1 MAIYDN
7 LPVFKATYDLLLQVV
22 KLSVHIRRDARYT
35 MGESLKKE
43 IIGLCICIYR
53 ANLTSEKGPLIEDA
67 CEKLVPIKLLIR
79 LLHDTQQLSTKQY
92 AMLCEH
98 LDTITKQ
105 LSAWQKYAQKEPK
118 GKNKQSR
125 TAEPEATADEEQNND
140 KKQLL

>member
-53 ANLTSEKGPLIEDA
+53 ANMTSEKGPLIEEA
-67 CEKLVPIKLLIR
+67 REKLVPIKLLIR

-105 LSAWQKYAQKEPK
+105 LSAWQKYAQKD
-118 GKNKQSR
+118 KNKSR
-125 TAEPEATADEEQNND
+125 AAEPEAADEDQND

>member
-43 IIGLCICIYR
+43 IIGLCVCIYR
-53 ANLTSEKGPLIEDA
+53 ANLTAEKGPLIEEA

-105 LSAWQKYAQKEPK
+105 LSAWQKYTQKDK
-118 GKNKQSR
+118 KKSSKNQSEQ
-125 TAEPEATADEEQNND
+125 TDSCAAEPEAADKE
-140 KKQLL
+140 

>member
-43 IIGLCICIYR
+43 IIGLCISIYR
-53 ANLTSEKGPLIEDA
+53 ANLTAEKAPLIEQA
-67 CEKLVPIKLLIR
+67 REQLVPIKLLIR

-98 LDTITKQ
+98 LDAITKQ

-118 GKNKQSR
+118 AKNKPLA
-125 TAEPEATADEEQNND
+125 AEPEAAADEE
-140 KKQLL
+140 K

>member
-53 ANLTSEKGPLIEDA
+53 ANMTSEKGPLIEEA
-67 CEKLVPIKLLIR
+67 REKLVPIKLLIR

-105 LSAWQKYAQKEPK
+105 LSAWQKYAQKD
-118 GKNKQSR
+118 KNKSR
-125 TAEPEATADEEQNND
+125 AAEPEAADEDPND

>member
-43 IIGLCICIYR
+43 IIGLCVCIYR
-53 ANLTSEKGPLIEDA
+53 ANMTSEKSPLIEEA
-67 CEKLVPIKLLIR
+67 REKLVPIKLLIR

-105 LSAWQKYAQKEPK
+105 LSAWQKYTQKD
-118 GKNKQSR
+118 KNKPR
-125 TAEPEATADEEQNND
+125 TAEPEAADEEQND